1 MRTIYKNLLKSCPCN
16 GCHSWDICY
25 LQKMPL
31 SHYPEN
37 VQNFVISMPYAFI
50 GYQKRTRLWVA
61 NYQAVQERLV
71 QYYNLNNCTLLGNG
85 NHGVTNEA
93 QKESDRQ
100 KIRESLKQFLEI
112 AAKVSEDK
120 DPQMSIVFD
129 EIGLILASDYLE
141 AVNKIFSMLK
151 TLNKINNNFSG
162 RCFGY

>member
-1 MRTIYKNLLKSCPCN
+1 M
-16 GCHSWDICY
+16 
-25 LQKMPL
+25 
-31 SHYPEN
+31 
-37 VQNFVISMPYAFI
+37 
-50 GYQKRTRLWVA
+50 
-61 NYQAVQERLV
+61 
-71 QYYNLNNCTLLGNG
+71 LGNE
-85 NHGVTNEA
+85 NHCVTNEA

-162 RCFGY
+162 RCFRY

>member
-16 GCHSWDICY
+16 GCYSWDTCY
-25 LQKMPL
+25 LRKMPL
-31 SHYPEN
+31 CHYPEN
-37 VQNFVISMPYAFI
+37 VQNFIISMPYAFI
-50 GYQKRTRLWVA
+50 GYQDRIRLWYA

-71 QYYNLNNCTLLGNG
+71 QYYDFNNCRLLGNE
-85 NHGVTNEA
+85 NRCFTNEA

-100 KIRESLKQFLEI
+100 KIRELFKQLLDI
-112 AAKVSEDK
+112 AAKATEDK

-141 AVNKIFSMLK
+141 AVGKVFSMLK